1 MILWR
6 YGGIGNAPDCYRK
19 LITIIIMNTNQ
30 IGTITELEVLLY
42 ITKLGYTVSIPY
54 GDKERYDQIW
64 DINGKLIRVQ
74 IKTASPID
82 DIESAILVY
91 CYSTSN
97 GKRHKYTKDEI
108 DYFAT
113 YWKNKVYLIPV
124 EQCSTQKILR
134 LSTPNTITNL
144 KIVNWAKDYE
154 VEEVLKQL

>member
-1 MILWR
+1 
-6 YGGIGNAPDCYRK
+6 
-19 LITIIIMNTNQ
+19 MNTNQ
-30 IGTITELEVLLY
+30 IGAITELEVLLY
-42 ITKLGYTVSIPY
+42 MTKLGYTVSIPY

-74 IKTASPID
+74 IKTANPID
-82 DIESAILVY
+82 DVESAILVY

-97 GKRHKYTKDEI
+97 GKKHKYTKDEI

-134 LSTPNTITNL
+134 FSAPNTITNL

>member
-1 MILWR
+1 MTLWR
-6 YGGIGNAPDCYRK
+6 NGNAPDCYRK
-19 LITIIIMNTNQ
+19 LIIIIIMNTNQ
-30 IGTITELEVLLY
+30 VGTITELEVLLY
-42 ITKLGYTVSIPY
+42 MTKLGYTVSIPY

-74 IKTASPID
+74 IKTANSID
-82 DIESAILVY
+82 ELESAILVY

-134 LSTPNTITNL
+134 FSAPNTITNL
-144 KIVNWAKDYE
+144 KVVNWAKDYE